1 MWNPASPI
9 VIAGQTLSD
18 EEVWGHEFRD
28 ELYEQCEGPIDG
40 DVLAMSCDAIFSRV
54 FNDNPR
60 HIERLVRTLLMFDRR
75 KLVKGPRSAR
85 AHLLRTAAPRTSAGT
100 TLTVMLSRLCFT

>member
-1 MWNPASPI
+1 
-9 VIAGQTLSD
+9 
-18 EEVWGHEFRD
+18 
-28 ELYEQCEGPIDG
+28 
-40 DVLAMSCDAIFSRV
+40 
-54 FNDNPR
+54 
-60 HIERLVRTLLMFDRR
+60 LVRTLLMFDRR